1 MMRKIKHL
9 LAVVAAVA
17 LLPACSHM
25 GPPVQ
30 PDPNYAPVEA
40 PPPPTTPASNN
51 GSLFHASTAVEL
63 FRDARAYRVGDILT
77 VTLEEQ
83 TDAETRAATSTAKNS
98 TTTLNGGSLL
108 GLPVTYG
115 GAAILENFAD
125 AGRDFSGN
133 GNSAQ
138 SNRLEGSLAVT
149 VVRVLPNGNLEIRG
163 EKIIGINQGTEYLRI
178 AGLIRPADVLAD
190 NSISSGKIANA
201 RVSYGGGGALADA
214 NTSGWLARF
223 FNSEYWP
230 F

>member
-1 MMRKIKHL
+1 MIRLCKCL
-9 LAVVAAVA
+9 LALAAVA

-25 GPPVQ
+25 GPPVTPN
-30 PDPNYAPVEA
+30 PDYAPVELPA
-40 PPPPTTPASNN
+40 PPATPAANN
-51 GSLFHASTAVEL
+51 GSLYHASTAVEL

-77 VTLEEQ
+77 VNLEEQ
-83 TDAETRAATSTAKNS
+83 TDAETRAATNTAKSS
-98 TTTLNGGSLL
+98 TTTLNAPTVL

-115 GAAILENFAD
+115 GNAILQNFAD
-125 AGRDFSGN
+125 AGRDFAGTGNSSQSNKLN
-133 GNSAQ
+133 GN
-138 SNRLEGSLAVT
+138 LAVT

-178 AGLIRPADVLAD
+178 AGLVRPADVLAD